1 MFKRNWSVYNESL
14 IERGHILIDLGLI
27 KSQVHMIQ
35 NIGYDDRYKKL
46 KDIGQRWIAEVV
58 FSSLKRVLGE
68 HLLSKKFTMQKIETT
83 LKIMLYN
90 RFMLL

>member
-1 MFKRNWSVYNESL
+1 
-14 IERGHILIDLGLI
+14 
-27 KSQVHMIQ
+27 MIQ